1 MLRGIY
7 LKKIIHAYLK
17 VPTIIEEITKFSVKY
32 RDKKITHPNEFAST
46 LLEKSLEDWKDSNQQ
61 I

>member
-46 LLEKSLEDWKDSNQQ
+46 LLEKSLED
-61 I
+61 